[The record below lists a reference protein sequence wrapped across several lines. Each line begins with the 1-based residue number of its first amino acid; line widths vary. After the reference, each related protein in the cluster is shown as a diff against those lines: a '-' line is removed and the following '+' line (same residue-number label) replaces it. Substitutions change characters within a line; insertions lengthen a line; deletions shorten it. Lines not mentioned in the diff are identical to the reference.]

1 MRTPNIFRKPETVGI
16 QQAPG
21 QLPVRVIKGTEPQ
34 QAQQPP
40 AAPPSIGQENQPV
53 IDSITN
59 VKRVAVMLA
68 HRGFRLLDIYIGNRN
83 PVIIINPSK
92 RCNSLD
98 GTMIKRTRMQNC
110 LVLTYTVNI
119 EGVQVE
125 WMVPDHG

>member
-1 MRTPNIFRKPETVGI
+1 MKIIEQFFRKTETVGI
-16 QQAPG
+16 EQAPG
-21 QLPVRVIKGTEPQ
+21 QLPVQVIKGTEP
-34 QAQQPP
+34 QQPP

-68 HRGFRLLDIYIGNRN
+68 HRGFRLLDIYVGNRN
-83 PVIIINPSK
+83 PVIIINPSR
-92 RCNSLD
+92 RCAQLG
-98 GTMIKRTRMQNC
+98 GTMIKRTRMQNI